1 MINKI
6 TELEDI
12 ITSILKENNFLK
24 NEIEKKEFQKN
35 DLLKQ
40 FALNIIEVLDS
51 FKQIEERAYEKGL
64 NNNEDVNKT
73 MNRYKNIQKK
83 LMQILKV
90 NGITKIE
97 FPDNKLIFG
106 LCEVID
112 TEYNGERE
120 NDEIIS
126 VVRDGFIKG
135 KELIR
140 SAQVIVVKN

>member
-6 TELEDI
+6 TELENI

-51 FKQIEERAYEKGL
+51 FKQIEERVYGKGF
-64 NNNEDVNKT
+64 NNNEDVIKT
-73 MNRYKNIQKK
+73 MNRYKNIEKK
-83 LMQILKV
+83 IMQILKI
-90 NGITKIE
+90 NGITKID

-112 TEYNGERE
+112 TECNGERE